1 MDKVYLN
8 RLQCNTAAILLHS
21 PERKRMTDLRQAAQ
35 QALEALEDERYVTK
49 YTHIVE
55 AITALRKV
63 LAQPEQQAAHGIKEH
78 EMTDT
83 EIDKALAL
91 AIGHKVAYVTVL
103 GEGIPQV
110 WVQVDPRFEWA
121 IRVFD
126 HRDWN
131 VIGPIAERYDAF
143 PYQSVNG
150 NWVSAAL
157 DYHDTPQKAI
167 ALAVIGAKK

>member
-1 MDKVYLN
+1 
-8 RLQCNTAAILLHS
+8 
-21 PERKRMTDLRQAAQ
+21 MTD
-35 QALEALEDERYVTK
+35 
-49 YTHIVE
+49 I
-55 AITALRKV
+55 
-63 LAQPEQQAAHGIKEH
+63 
-78 EMTDT
+78 